1 MINLIVDEA
10 YAFDYLSVLEI
21 KKNNSLKDHQYYSM
35 IFDHVRLEV
44 GNETFDRIIASKIYH
59 EMIDANKK
67 IYDLID
73 DIRIKKINMD
83 AKIVDDANN
92 QRFFLKRKLQQT
104 YFANELTEL
113 KTGI

>member
-1 MINLIVDEA
+1 
-10 YAFDYLSVLEI
+10 
-21 KKNNSLKDHQYYSM
+21 
-35 IFDHVRLEV
+35 
-44 GNETFDRIIASKIYH
+44 
-59 EMIDANKK
+59 
-67 IYDLID
+67 
-73 DIRIKKINMD
+73 MD